1 MDWLKTVAPTIAT
14 ALGGPLAGMAV
25 SAVAKAIGCEPDAV
39 QDIISS
45 NKLSAEQVASI
56 QLAEL
61 ELKKQAQSMNLDFA
75 KLTAED
81 KKSARDMQIATKSW
95 IPSLLAISVT
105 IGFFGILIGLMYGQI
120 QHAPQID
127 IMLGALGTAWTGI
140 ISFYFG
146 SSASSQAKNDLLYKS
161 TPAEKS

>member
-1 MDWLKTVAPTIAT
+1 MEWLAQIAPTIAT
-14 ALGGPLAGMAV
+14 AFGGPLAGMAV
-25 SAVAKAIGCEPDAV
+25 SAVAKAIGCAPEEV
-39 QDIISS
+39 QNVISS
-45 NKLSAEQVASI
+45 GKLDASQVAAI
-56 QLAEL
+56 QQAEL

-75 KLTAED
+75 KLIAED

-95 IPSLLAISVT
+95 IPPVLAMGVT
-105 IGFFGILIGLMYGQI
+105 IGFFGILFGLMYGQI

-146 SSASSQAKNDLLYKS
+146 SSASSQAKDQLLHQS
-161 TPAEKS
+161 TPAS

>member
-1 MDWLKTVAPTIAT
+1 MEWLKTIAPTVAT

-25 SAVAKAIGCEPDAV
+25 SAVAKAIGCDPDEV
-39 QDIISS
+39 QGIISS
-45 NKLSAEQVASI
+45 NKLTAEQVASI
-56 QLAEL
+56 QIAEL

-75 KLTAED
+75 KLIAED

-95 IPSLLAISVT
+95 IPPVMALGVT
-105 IGFFGILIGLMYGQI
+105 CGFFGILFGLMYGQI

-127 IMLGALGTAWTGI
+127 IMLGSLGTAWTGI

-146 SSASSQAKNDLLYKS
+146 SSAGSQAKTELLAQSESIK
-161 TPAEKS
+161 

>member
-1 MDWLKTVAPTIAT
+1 MEWLKQLAPTIAT

-25 SAVAKAIGCEPDAV
+25 SAVAKAIGCEPEQV
-39 QDIISS
+39 QDVISS
-45 NKLSAEQVASI
+45 GKLTAEQVAAI

-61 ELKKQAQSMNLDFA
+61 ELKKQAQAMNLDFA
-75 KLTAED
+75 KLSAED

-95 IPSLLAISVT
+95 IPSVMAVGVT
-105 IGFFGILIGLMYGQI
+105 CGFFGILFGLMYGQI

-127 IMLGALGTAWTGI
+127 IMLGSLGTAWTGI

-146 SSASSQAKNDLLYKS
+146 SSAGSQAKTELLHQSEPVK
-161 TPAEKS
+161 

>member
-1 MDWLKTVAPTIAT
+1 MMEWLKSIAPTVAT

-25 SAVAKAIGCEPDAV
+25 SAVAKAIGCEPDEV
-39 QDIISS
+39 QGIISS
-45 NKLSAEQVASI
+45 NKLTAEQVASI

-75 KLTAED
+75 KLITED

-95 IPSLLAISVT
+95 IPPVMALGVT
-105 IGFFGILIGLMYGQI
+105 CGFFGILFGLMYGQI

-127 IMLGALGTAWTGI
+127 IMLGSLGTAWTGI

-146 SSASSQAKNDLLYKS
+146 SSAGSQAKTELLRQ
-161 TPAEKS
+161 AEAAK

>member
-1 MDWLKTVAPTIAT
+1 MEWLKTIAPTVAT

-25 SAVAKAIGCEPDAV
+25 SAVAKAIGCEPDEV
-39 QDIISS
+39 QGIISS
-45 NKLSAEQVASI
+45 NKLTAEQVASI

-75 KLTAED
+75 KLITED

-95 IPSLLAISVT
+95 IPPVMALGVT
-105 IGFFGILIGLMYGQI
+105 CGFFGILFGLMYGQI

-127 IMLGALGTAWTGI
+127 IMLGSLGTAWTGI

-146 SSASSQAKNDLLYKS
+146 SSAGSQAKTELLRQ
-161 TPAEKS
+161 AEAAK

>member
-1 MDWLKTVAPTIAT
+1 MEWLKTIAPTVAT

-25 SAVAKAIGCEPDAV
+25 SAIAKAIGCSPDEV
-39 QDIISS
+39 QDVISS
-45 NKLSAEQVASI
+45 GKLTAEQVASI

-75 KLTAED
+75 KLIAED

-95 IPSLLAISVT
+95 IPPIMALGVT
-105 IGFFGILIGLMYGQI
+105 CGFFGILFGLMYGQI

-127 IMLGALGTAWTGI
+127 IMLGSLGTAWTGI

-146 SSASSQAKNDLLYKS
+146 SSAGSQAKTELLRQSEIAK
-161 TPAEKS
+161 